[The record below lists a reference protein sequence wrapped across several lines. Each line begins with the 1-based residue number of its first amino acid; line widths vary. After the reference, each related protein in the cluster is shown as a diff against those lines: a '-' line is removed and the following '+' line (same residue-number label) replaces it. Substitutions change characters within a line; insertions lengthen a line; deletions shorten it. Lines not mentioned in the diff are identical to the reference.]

1 MAKLG
6 YTFYPK
12 DWRSSMNVSQLNLQ
26 ERGFYRELI
35 DECFIQNSCK
45 ITINCKS
52 FTRIHQLNSRS
63 FARLLAKLHES
74 LLIVCPNF
82 AQTLTEVEMLI
93 PSVSHRLGVIK
104 EASNGGKA
112 KALNTQKSSA
122 KENIKEKEN
131 INIDSRKLKFADTL
145 KPFVEKYGKEMIRAF
160 YDHWTEPNKSNT
172 KFRMELEKTWGLEK
186 RLTTWK
192 NNDYNFKPKNKQSNN
207 HDTDGI
213 L

>member
-12 DWRSSMNVSQLNLQ
+12 DWRSSMNVSQLTLQ
-26 ERGFYRELI
+26 EKGFYRELI
-35 DECFIQNSCK
+35 DECFIQSSSK
-45 ITINCKS
+45 ILINCKT
-52 FTRIHQLNSRS
+52 FTRINQLNVRS

-82 AQTLTEVEMLI
+82 DQTLTEVEILI

-104 EASNGGKA
+104 DASNGGKA

-131 INIDSRKLKFADTL
+131 INIDIRKLKFADTL

-160 YDHWTEPNKSNT
+160 FDYWTEPNKSNT

-186 RLTTWK
+186 RLTTW
-192 NNDYNFKPKNKQSNN
+192 NNNESNFKSKNKSTNN

>member
-63 FARLLAKLHES
+63 FTRLLAKLHES

-82 AQTLTEVEMLI
+82 AQTLIEVEILI
-93 PSVSHRLGVIK
+93 PSVSYRLGIIK
-104 EASNGGKA
+104 EASNGGKS
-112 KALNTQKSSA
+112 KALCTQKSST

-131 INIDSRKLKFADTL
+131 INIDIRKLKFADTL
-145 KPFVEKYGKEMIRAF
+145 KPFVQKYGKEMIQEF
-160 YDHWTEPNKSNT
+160 YDYWTEPNKSNT

-186 RLTTWK
+186 RLTTWS
-192 NNDYNFKPKNKQSNN
+192 NNESNFKPKNKSTNN

>member
-1 MAKLG
+1 MARLG

-35 DECFIQNSCK
+35 DECFIQNSFK
-45 ITINCKS
+45 IKINCKS

-82 AQTLTEVEMLI
+82 DQTLPEVEILI

-104 EASNGGKA
+104 DASNGGKG

-122 KENIKEKEN
+122 KENIKEKEKEKESKQVIYPTLDECIKYFTDN
-131 INIDSRKLKFADTL
+131 GYSKESGSSAWYYYDSADW
-145 KPFVEKYGKEMIRAF
+145 KDSKG
-160 YDHWTEPNKSNT
+160 NKVLN
-172 KFRMELEKTWGLEK
+172 
-186 RLTTWK
+186 WK
-192 NNDYNFKPKNKQSNN
+192 QKMRGVWFKAENKQGTNERKMVM
-207 HDTDGI
+207 
-213 L
+213 

>member
-1 MAKLG
+1 MARLG

-35 DECFIQNSCK
+35 DECFIQNSFK
-45 ITINCKS
+45 IKINCKS

-82 AQTLTEVEMLI
+82 DQTLPEVEILI
-93 PSVSHRLGVIK
+93 PSVSHRLVVIK
-104 EASNGGKA
+104 DASNGGKG

-122 KENIKEKEN
+122 KENIKEKEKEKGN
-131 INIDSRKLKFADTL
+131 IIPTLFEFLDFCKTIEGINFSQYEYSLKSKYEAWVDNSWMDGNDKKIKNWKSKIKNTIPFL
-145 KPFVEKYGKEMIRAF
+145 KPVQI
-160 YDHWTEPNKSNT
+160 
-172 KFRMELEKTWGLEK
+172 KTTGGMV
-186 RLTTWK
+186 R
-192 NNDYNFKPKNKQSNN
+192 
-207 HDTDGI
+207 
-213 L
+213 